1 MPAMRAHLAVSA
13 SQSRTFCARREARP
27 GRDEPCLGLT
37 AVNVLLDDESGFRPR
52 GGKFTTRKLSQELR
66 SLASR

>member
-1 MPAMRAHLAVSA
+1 
-13 SQSRTFCARREARP
+13 
-27 GRDEPCLGLT
+27 
-37 AVNVLLDDESGFRPR
+37 VNVLLDDESGFRPR

>member
-1 MPAMRAHLAVSA
+1 MGQGS
-13 SQSRTFCARREARP
+13 EARP

-37 AVNVLLDDESGFRPR
+37 VVNVLLDDEPGFRTR
-52 GGKFTTRKLSQELR
+52 GGKFTTRKLSQELK